1 MGWVAA
7 IQAVAAVIGAVS
19 AATADGGSVD
29 KENTPQPGGVSGDPG
44 TGPLNTSTAGGDP
57 LQGILAQLGGMPDLS
72 NVATTAQGPAA
83 ATNQASQVT
92 PTDPGLQAPGGGG
105 DTEGGDPSA
114 DIEGGDN
121 IQNILAAIPAAIAAA
136 GDLLGT
142 SGQQGITQR
151 PAPVAGGRG
160 GGLVGQFA
168 QQPGG
173 QQLNIG
179 QLLAQLP
186 GIR

>member
-1 MGWVAA
+1 MAW
-7 IQAVAAVIGAVS
+7 AAVTAIIS
-19 AATADGGSVD
+19 ALSAIASATADGGSVEKD
-29 KENTPQPGGVSGDPG
+29 TSAQPGGLPQTPG
-44 TGPLNTSTAGGDP
+44 TGPLNTPAVGEDP
-57 LQGILAQLGGMPDLS
+57 LLGVLGALSQMPDLS
-72 NVATTAQGPAA
+72 NVATNAQGPAA
-83 ATNQASQVT
+83 ATNQASQVAV
-92 PTDPGLQAPGGGG
+92 TDPGLNAPAAPETSGVEDAAKDIKSG
-105 DTEGGDPSA
+105 DD
-114 DIEGGDN
+114 

-142 SGQQGITQR
+142 GGQQGRTQR